1 MIDAIE
7 RTRHEHEPPASPFP
21 GDGPA
26 APSAGPPWIWPALIL
41 LIAAILR
48 FVGLGWGLPDIDVRP
63 DEELTVA
70 MALKFGTGD
79 LNPHWFW
86 YPTLQGYLLF
96 ACDIVLVLYWLV
108 TGVIKSPGDIVTR
121 YAEDP
126 SAFYLI
132 ARSVSAISGTA
143 TVGLVYLLGRR
154 AYGTAVGL
162 TAALIMA
169 VAFLPVRDSHF
180 GTVDPPMIALAML
193 ASLAAWSI
201 YERPTRR
208 SYLAAGMFVGLA
220 ASSKYYGVFAALAVF
235 AAHALRPRREGE
247 PRRLAD
253 LVLSGLCCVGAF
265 VATSPFTVIAF
276 PEFLRDLENVRT
288 IQSGLSDEHLS
299 RAWIVHL
306 LYSLPRGLT
315 WPIYLAAIG
324 GLIGLLVSDTRRSL
338 VLFAYPVVFF
348 AAVGASWAA
357 FARYVTPIVPFLA
370 LAAGWFACRAATAIA
385 NGFGGGDR
393 AARWLGA
400 GITAAACIPTLIED
414 GYLFHHLRA
423 PDSRREAANWVRE
436 SVPDGSTIGW
446 LGSIYGRPPLPQSPQ
461 SLERR
466 LDVALGKGSAGIL
479 TRKRIELARSGPR
492 PQYLLIDLPREPKSS
507 DEDLPEYLMLERYPL
522 FYARK
527 QVAFAD
533 DWLRLGGYREIRD
546 WAVTDR
552 EGPFPYSDPQDA
564 VYLPYGQLG
573 HVYRSGPRL
582 ILYRRG
588 TAPSAAAPIPDVPRD
603 TRHE

>member
-1 MIDAIE
+1 MIDASE
-7 RTRHEHEPPASPFP
+7 RSQPEHDAAAGPSP
-21 GDGPA
+21 GDVPA
-26 APSAGPPWIWPALIL
+26 ARTAGRAWAWPALIL
-41 LIAAILR
+41 LLAAILR
-48 FVGLGWGLPDIDVRP
+48 FAGLGWGLPDIDVRP

-86 YPTLQGYLLF
+86 YPTFQGYLLF
-96 ACDIVLVLYWLV
+96 ACDLFLALYWLAA
-108 TGVIKSPGDIVTR
+108 GVIKSPADVVTR
-121 YAEDP
+121 YAADP

-154 AYGTAVGL
+154 AFGTAAGL
-162 TAALIMA
+162 AAALFMA

-180 GTVDPPMIALAML
+180 GTVDPPMVALAMM

-208 SYLAAGMFVGLA
+208 AYLLAGTFVGLA
-220 ASSKYYGVFAALAVF
+220 ASSKYYGVIAAVAVL

-247 PRRLAD
+247 PSRSAD
-253 LVLSGLCCVGAF
+253 LVLSGLCSAGAF
-265 VATSPFTVIAF
+265 LATSPFVVIAF
-276 PEFLRDLENVRT
+276 PEFVRDLENVRA
-288 IQSGLSDEHLS
+288 IQSGQSDEHLS
-299 RAWIVHL
+299 RAWIIHL

-315 WPIYLAAIG
+315 WPIYVAALG
-324 GLIGLLVSDTRRSL
+324 GLVGLMASQTRRAL
-338 VLFAYPVVFF
+338 VLFAYPLAFF
-348 AAVGASWAA
+348 AVVGASWAA
-357 FARYVTPIVPFLA
+357 FARYVTPVVPFLA
-370 LAAGWFACRAATAIA
+370 LAAGWFACRAASSIA
-385 NGFGGGDR
+385 HAFGGGDR
-393 AARWLGA
+393 AARWLGV
-400 GITAAACIPTLIED
+400 GIVAAACVPTLIED
-414 GYLFHHLRA
+414 CYLLHHLRA
-423 PDSRREAANWVRE
+423 PDSRREAANWVRAR
-436 SVPDGSTIGW
+436 VPDGSEIGW
-446 LGSIYGRPPLPQSPQ
+446 LGSVYGRPPLPQSPR

-492 PQYLLIDLPREPKSS
+492 PQYLLIDLPREPKASGG
-507 DEDLPEYLMLERYPL
+507 ELPEYLMLEHYPL

-533 DWLRLGGYREIRD
+533 EWLRLGGYREVRD

-552 EGPFPYSDPQDA
+552 EGPLPYSDPQDA
-564 VYLPYGQLG
+564 VYLPFGQLG

-582 ILYRRG
+582 ILYRREA
-588 TAPSAAAPIPDVPRD
+588 APSVATPTPDAPRD